1 MCQVETGFDISAD
14 TVKRLFED
22 VDNIFGIKEATGSLE
37 RTVELRVKV
46 PDLYIF
52 SGDDAIDYPILAT
65 GGKGITS
72 VTANLLPDLKSE
84 LVHSALKR

>member
-1 MCQVETGFDISAD
+1 MCQVEQGLISPAD

-22 VDNIFGIKEATGSLE
+22 VDHIFGIKEATGSLE

-52 SGDDAIDYPILAT
+52 
-65 GGKGITS
+65 
-72 VTANLLPDLKSE
+72 
-84 LVHSALKR
+84 